1 MTDNSTDYFTEG
13 ATDSRV
19 WIDDTLLQ
27 RDYGVVVTIDSDE
40 PALPSMRNMGVTVPG
55 RHGAYDFGAYFEPR
69 EFALNCVFKRQAYD
83 DLKRQIRAI
92 NRLFVDEYGRPKTV
106 KLRFGDEV
114 DKYYNV
120 RITEGISVS
129 RVAERGFFTLHLT
142 AFDPY
147 AYSTVTADEIL
158 WGSDDI
164 TFEYN
169 FLLGTEALGGERI
182 TAPRTLNVKLDGDA
196 LRPIFVIY
204 GRATALTISANGK
217 TFRLPAF
224 TNAKWEIDGSD
235 YTVKRNGGFYLAGMT
250 GDFIEL
256 YNGDNNVVI
265 SGSRLD
271 FELTVKYRDKYI

>member
-1 MTDNSTDYFTEG
+1 MTIFTEG

-19 WIDDTLLQ
+19 WIDDVLLQ
-27 RDYGVVVTIDSDE
+27 RDYGVLVTLDSDE
-40 PALPSMRNMGVTVPG
+40 PALPSMRNMNVTVPG

-69 EFALNCVFKRQAYD
+69 EFALNCVFKRQPYD

-92 NRLFVDEYGRPKTV
+92 NRLFVDQFGRPKTV

-129 RVAERGFFTLHLT
+129 RSAERGFFTLPLT

-158 WGSDDI
+158 WGSEDI
-164 TFEYN
+164 TFEWNY
-169 FLLGTEALGGERI
+169 LLGTDTFGGEQI
-182 TAPRTLNVKLDGDA
+182 TEPMTLNVKLDGDA
-196 LRPIFVIY
+196 LRPIFVID
-204 GRATALTISANGK
+204 GSASALIVSANGMS
-217 TFRLPAF
+217 FSLPAF
-224 TNAKWEIDGSD
+224 SNTRWEIDGAD
-235 YTVKRNGGFYLAGMT
+235 YTVTRNGALDLAAMT
-250 GDFIEL
+250 GEFIEL
-256 YNGDNNVVI
+256 FNGDNDVVI
-265 SGSRLD
+265 GGNGLN

>member
-1 MTDNSTDYFTEG
+1 MTDVFTVG

-19 WIDDTLLQ
+19 WIDDALLQ
-27 RDYGVVVTIDSDE
+27 RDYGVVVTLDSEE

-106 KLRFGDEV
+106 ELRFGDEV

-120 RITEGISVS
+120 RITEVISIS
-129 RVAERGFFTLHLT
+129 RVAERGFFTLGLT

-158 WGSDDI
+158 WGSEEI

-169 FLLGTEALGGERI
+169 FLLGTDAFGGERI
-182 TAPRTLNVKLDGDA
+182 TAARTLNVNLNGDA
-196 LRPIFVIY
+196 LRPIFVID
-204 GRATALTISANGK
+204 GSATALTISANGRS
-217 TFRLPAF
+217 FGLPSF
-224 TNAKWEIDGSD
+224 TNTRWEIDGSD
-235 YTVKRNGGFYLAGMT
+235 YTVTRNGALDLAAMT

-256 YNGDNNVVI
+256 LNGDNDVVI
-265 SGSRLD
+265 GGSGLN